1 MGEVAVEPEELS
13 LVSAL
18 REGDEAAFL
27 QLVGRYHGSMLRVAR
42 VFVQSAAVAE
52 EVVQETWLA
61 VLEGV
66 SRFEGR
72 SALRSWIFRILA
84 NRART
89 RAQREARTQPFS
101 SLEEDDGPTVDP
113 ARFLPEDH
121 PQWPGHWSAP
131 PSPWADARL
140 MAAETLALAQRAID
154 ALPPKQKQVIVL
166 RDVEG
171 CSPEEVCEALG
182 LSDGNQ
188 RVLLHRARAA
198 VRAALESHL
207 LEKPR

>member
-61 VLEGV
+61 VLEGI

-89 RAQREARTQPFS
+89 RAQREGRTQPFS
-101 SLEEDDGPTVDP
+101 SLEEQDGGPTVDP
-113 ARFLPEDH
+113 ARFLPDDH

-140 MAAETLALAQRAID
+140 MAGETLALAQRAID
-154 ALPPKQKQVIVL
+154 ALPPRQKQVILL

-207 LEKPR
+207 EKTR

>member
-1 MGEVAVEPEELS
+1 MGEATVLPEELS

-18 REGDEAAFL
+18 REGDESAFL
-27 QLVGRYHGSMLRVAR
+27 EIVGRYHASMLRVAQ
-42 VFVQSAAVAE
+42 VFVQSPAVAE

-61 VLEGV
+61 VLEGIA
-66 SRFEGR
+66 RFEGR

-101 SLEEDDGPTVDP
+101 SMEEEGDGPTVDP
-113 ARFLPEDH
+113 ARFLPDDH

-140 MAAETLALAQRAID
+140 MAGETLALAQRAID
-154 ALPPKQKQVIVL
+154 ALPSRQKQVILL

-198 VRAALESHL
+198 VRAALESQM
-207 LEKPR
+207 EKLP

>member
-1 MGEVAVEPEELS
+1 MGEATVLPEELS

-18 REGDEAAFL
+18 REGDESAFL
-27 QLVGRYHGSMLRVAR
+27 DIVGRYHGSMLRVAQ
-42 VFVQSAAVAE
+42 VFVQSPAVAE
-52 EVVQETWLA
+52 DVVQETWLA
-61 VLEGV
+61 VLEGI

-101 SLEEDDGPTVDP
+101 SMEEEGDGPTVDP
-113 ARFLPEDH
+113 ARFLPDDH

-140 MAAETLALAQRAID
+140 MAGETLALAQRAID
-154 ALPPKQKQVIVL
+154 ALPPKQKQVILL

-207 LEKPR
+207 EKPR

>member
-1 MGEVAVEPEELS
+1 MGEATILPEELS

-18 REGDEAAFL
+18 REGDESAFL
-27 QLVGRYHGSMLRVAR
+27 EIVSRYHASMLRVAQ
-42 VFVQSAAVAE
+42 VFVQSPAVAE

-61 VLEGV
+61 VLEGIA
-66 SRFEGR
+66 RFEGR
-72 SALRSWIFRILA
+72 SALRSWVFRILA

-101 SLEEDDGPTVDP
+101 SMEEEGDGPTVDP
-113 ARFLPEDH
+113 ARFLPDDH

-140 MAAETLALAQRAID
+140 MAGETLALAQRAID
-154 ALPPKQKQVIVL
+154 ALPPRQKQVILL

-198 VRAALESHL
+198 VRAALESQM
-207 LEKPR
+207 EKLR

>member
-1 MGEVAVEPEELS
+1 MGEAQVQPEEVS

-18 REGDEAAFL
+18 REGDESAFL
-27 QLVGRYHGSMLRVAR
+27 EIVGRYHASMLRVAQ
-42 VFVQSAAVAE
+42 VFVQTPAVAE

-61 VLEGV
+61 VLEGI

-89 RAQREARTQPFS
+89 RAQREGRTQPFS
-101 SLEEDDGPTVDP
+101 SLEEQDGGPTVDP
-113 ARFLPEDH
+113 ARFLPDDH

-140 MAAETLALAQRAID
+140 MAGETLALAQRAID
-154 ALPPKQKQVIVL
+154 ALPPRQKQVILL

-207 LEKPR
+207 EKTR

>member
-1 MGEVAVEPEELS
+1 MGEAAVQPEELS

-18 REGDEAAFL
+18 REGDESAFL
-27 QLVGRYHGSMLRVAR
+27 EIVGRYHASMLRVAQ
-42 VFVQSAAVAE
+42 VFVQSPAVAE

-61 VLEGV
+61 VLEGIA
-66 SRFEGR
+66 RFEGR

-101 SLEEDDGPTVDP
+101 SLEDEGDGPTVDP
-113 ARFLPEDH
+113 ARFQPDDH

-140 MAAETLALAQRAID
+140 MAGETLALAQRAID
-154 ALPPKQKQVIVL
+154 ALPPRQKQVVLL

-207 LEKPR
+207 EKPR

>member
-1 MGEVAVEPEELS
+1 MGEATVLPEELS

-18 REGDEAAFL
+18 REGDESAFL
-27 QLVGRYHGSMLRVAR
+27 DIVGRYHGSMLRVAQ
-42 VFVQSAAVAE
+42 VFVQSPAVAE
-52 EVVQETWLA
+52 DVVQETWLA
-61 VLEGV
+61 VLEGIA
-66 SRFEGR
+66 RFEGR
-72 SALRSWIFRILA
+72 SPLRSWIFRILA

-101 SLEEDDGPTVDP
+101 SMEEEGDGPTVDP
-113 ARFLPEDH
+113 ARFLPDDH
-121 PQWPGHWSAP
+121 PQWPGHWSAA

-140 MAAETLALAQRAID
+140 MAGETLALAQRAID
-154 ALPPKQKQVIVL
+154 ALPSRQKQVILL

-198 VRAALESHL
+198 VRAALESQM
-207 LEKPR
+207 EKLR